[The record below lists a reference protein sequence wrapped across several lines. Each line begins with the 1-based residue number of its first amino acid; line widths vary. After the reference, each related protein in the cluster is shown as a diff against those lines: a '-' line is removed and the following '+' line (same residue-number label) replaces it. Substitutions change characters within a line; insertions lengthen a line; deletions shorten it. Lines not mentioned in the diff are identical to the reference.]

1 MPEVR
6 AQPIRRSSDASSS
19 SRTSHTTK
27 ATRRVSDVSSS
38 SSRPS
43 LTTRRISDVSSS
55 SSASVPSRR
64 TRDTNQRI
72 RKVVPTSSAQ
82 PRQSTQQSSSTRSRA
97 HANPLELLKKS
108 VADIFDDV
116 QKSAVLHR
124 KNALALRKIQER
136 CSINPS
142 IGEQAFNKTI
152 LDMVQKI
159 LSVKKKEP
167 CVDRTVKFL
176 GAFIQYTSEKDAKD
190 NDSVNSDDEG
200 TLSSRL
206 VQELAKYLLKGIEAK
221 ERLIRLRICQL
232 LGHCA
237 YALDSINDSLY
248 NKMRKKLA
256 DRIHDKDTGVRVQ
269 AVVALS
275 KFQAGCDVENGDSR
289 EITDKLLDVLQYDPN
304 AEVRRAVLTHIDYN
318 ENTMPKVLER
328 AHDTD
333 TTIRKYVFSKSLD
346 ELEDFRFLS
355 IEEREQ
361 VLRWGLSDR
370 DKNVKNACSNLL
382 TSNWITQTN
391 DNIFELVGRLDVIN
405 SVVAKDVVMELLRN
419 RRDLAEKIVFD
430 DEFWDNLTVE
440 RAFLARVFCEY
451 LKEDENQLGEK
462 MPEVTRLALCIQNYN
477 NLLSQSLDDEDTTVK
492 YEFMLEQLLIIATML
507 DYGDE
512 GGRRQMNNLLREML
526 MCDIT
531 DSFIDH
537 IVETMRKMAIDER
550 DFNRVMIEIISDIRE
565 GYDNETDNFA
575 EDRSRMTLDDDVAS
589 IRSRLSRSSIH
600 MAENINEDEDD
611 ADKEIQSME
620 ADLKSLAIMKC
631 MLEINQQQMDDTSPV
646 FALLRNLVVPSIQC
660 PEPVLREMGMH
671 CLGLTCLQNLASNL
685 VAIENLDLFLYCSQN
700 GPDEL
705 KIKCLMILF
714 DIIRVFGY
722 NRIVERSGKA
732 DEFCKLWKTSLDHD
746 LPEMRAVAVEG
757 MSKLLLTRSWE
768 DKETLRKL
776 VYLYFDPN
784 TASNNRLRQCL
795 SYFLPVYCHSSPK
808 NQKIMCE
815 NFPSCLA
822 ELIKTHKLLSK
833 HYDMVPPL
841 QIAQQMIE
849 WTDPHK
855 LVTTGRDNEVI
866 DLGIQAD
873 VAIGVLKL
881 VYTETNKEV
890 RKVLS
895 QVLTKF
901 RIDEHVGRAR
911 IKQLT
916 LLAGNLKTRRP
927 LKESVG
933 KNALNKFEKTL
944 LQYFSDS
951 PESLAEEELAHIEE
965 IKIFVESFEDEED
978 DDEDDERL
986 MVDLPVRST
995 RSRESKAAALANLH
1009 REIDA
1014 MLDSSSEGED
1024 SPSEREE

>member
-19 SRTSHTTK
+19 SRTSHTAK
-27 ATRRVSDVSSS
+27 QTRRVSDISSS

-43 LTTRRISDVSSS
+43 LTARRISDVSSS
-55 SSASVPSRR
+55 SSASVPPRR
-64 TRDTNQRI
+64 TRDTNQRT
-72 RKVVPTSSAQ
+72 RKVVPTLSTPS
-82 PRQSTQQSSSTRSRA
+82 RQSIQQNSSTPSRS
-97 HANPLELLKKS
+97 HANPLELLRKS
-108 VADIFDDV
+108 VADIFDDI
-116 QKSAVLHR
+116 QKSTVLHR

-142 IGEQAFNKTI
+142 IGERAFNKTI
-152 LDMVQKI
+152 LDMIQKI
-159 LSVKKKEP
+159 LSVKKKES

-190 NDSVNSDDEG
+190 NDSVGSDDDG

-206 VQELAKYLLKGIEAK
+206 VQELAKYLLKGIESK
-221 ERLIRLRICQL
+221 EKLVRLRICQL

-237 YALDSINDSLY
+237 YALDSIDDSLY
-248 NKMRKKLA
+248 NKMRKKLT

-275 KFQAGCDVENGDSR
+275 KFQNIDAYIQAGCDVGNGDNR

-333 TTIRKYVFSKSLD
+333 ATIRKYVFSKSLD

-355 IEEREQ
+355 IDEREQ

-382 TSNWITQTN
+382 TSKWITQTN
-391 DNIFELVGRLDVIN
+391 DNIFELIGRLDVIN
-405 SVVAKDVVMELLRN
+405 SVIAKDVVTELLRN

-440 RAFLARVFCEY
+440 RAFLARVFCEH

-531 DSFIDH
+531 DSFIDY

-550 DFNRVMIEIISDIRE
+550 DFNRIMIEIISDIRE
-565 GYDNETDNFA
+565 GYDNETGDNFA
-575 EDRSRMTLDDDVAS
+575 DDRRSRMTLDDDVAS
-589 IRSRLSRSSIH
+589 VRSRLSRSSIH
-600 MAENINEDEDD
+600 TMENINEDEDD
-611 ADKEIQSME
+611 ADEEIKSME

-631 MLEINQQQMDDTSPV
+631 MLEINEQQIDDTSPV

-660 PEPVLREMGMH
+660 SEP
-671 CLGLTCLQNLASNL
+671 L

-722 NRIVERSGKA
+722 ANIVERSGKA
-732 DEFCKLWKTSLDHD
+732 DEFCKLWKVSLDHD
-746 LPEMRAVAVEG
+746 LPEMQAVAVEG

-795 SYFLPVYCHSSPK
+795 SYFLPVYCHSSSK

-815 NFPSCLA
+815 IFPSCLA
-822 ELIKTHKLLSK
+822 ELIRTHKLLSK
-833 HYDMVPPL
+833 HYEMVPPL
-841 QIAQQMIE
+841 QIAQQMVE
-849 WTDPHK
+849 WTDPNK
-855 LVTTGRDNEVI
+855 LVITGRDSEAI
-866 DLGIQAD
+866 DSGIQAD

-881 VYTETNKEV
+881 VYTETSKEV
-890 RKVLS
+890 RKILS

-901 RIDEHVGRAR
+901 HIDERVGQAR

-916 LLAGNLKTRRP
+916 LLTGNLKTRRP
-927 LKESVG
+927 LKEAVG

-951 PESLAEEELAHIEE
+951 PES
-965 IKIFVESFEDEED
+965 
-978 DDEDDERL
+978 
-986 MVDLPVRST
+986 
-995 RSRESKAAALANLH
+995 
-1009 REIDA
+1009 
-1014 MLDSSSEGED
+1014 
-1024 SPSEREE
+1024 